1 MIQQASFDL
10 MMIAPIFFLVV
21 FIALGGIL
29 LFVAALVTFL
39 NTENMGDDRVV
50 WAIIIVLTGPIGSI
64 LWFIMGRPKFR
75 KLSRLP

>member
-1 MIQQASFDL
+1 MIQQSSTEMFNL
-10 MMIAPIFFLVV
+10 LLIPILV
-21 FIALGGIL
+21 IALGSVV

-50 WAIIIVLTGPIGSI
+50 WAIVIVLTGPIGSI
-64 LWFIMGRPKFR
+64 LWFIIGRPKFQ